1 MVLLKKNFF
10 FGPCYP
16 VRITVGYTGGELWGD
31 LSQRYPWKGV
41 KPWEGTG
48 WIWESMSWQ
57 WKKMCARS
65 LLLRRVVSR
74 FEFKVNSF
82 SLLSLKT
89 FFFFSAEFPVNSF
102 PAIVALPPSPEV
114 SCT

>member
-57 WKKMCARS
+57 CKRAQPGD
-65 LLLRRVVSR
+65 V
-74 FEFKVNSF
+74 
-82 SLLSLKT
+82 
-89 FFFFSAEFPVNSF
+89 
-102 PAIVALPPSPEV
+102 IVTDEKGLPGK
-114 SCT
+114 